1 MEPSVSVLSH
11 PAKQNPLIHVLLVED
26 DLGAQQLVRRTLSRA
41 EGSEDFVLEM
51 ARDLASAAKAI
62 QSNRFDNILLD
73 LALPDSHGVETV
85 RKVRQLARDI
95 PILVLSALSEPEYG
109 LKAIQSGADYYLP
122 KGIIAQQFLGP
133 SIRYCIERK
142 RLQSIAAQADLERSS
157 SESPSA
163 LPSQSDDLQWQLQ
176 QARKQNQE
184 LESLLQRI
192 RQDFMTIFD
201 AAPAS
206 IWYRDLHGV
215 ILRANRAAAQ
225 QTGLSVR
232 EIVGHNYFDLFNESD
247 GRIHDQQVIQ
257 TGIPQFGLVRRLEMP
272 TGPRWLQSDRIPY
285 RQSDGRIGG
294 LIVFEQD
301 VTLRKLAEE
310 ALVRSNARIKQINAD
325 LQQAAMQAQ
334 QANSAKSEFLASMS
348 HEIRTP
354 MNAIIGFSDLLL
366 DEPLTD
372 SQKKFART
380 IVDCSHGLLNLIND
394 ILDLSKIEAGK
405 LDIEWLSC
413 NLHDLLNEI
422 AALFEAAILEK
433 GLTLDTDIDPAAP
446 QQITTDPGRL
456 KQCLVNLV
464 SNAVK
469 FTESGSV
476 RIRLRPDSTAPDA
489 AVCIEISDTGIG
501 IESGLIDSIFS
512 PYVQADPSTTRRSG
526 GTGLGLTITQKLIH
540 LLGGQIQVS
549 SNPGKGSVFSLVLP
563 SQPMSLQPTRVEPDM
578 NSTLSD
584 SPPAVTDPLNTAP
597 MLARILVIEDDSAN
611 QMMISAMLHRL
622 GYEAECVSDPD
633 IALQTAQSQPF
644 DLILMDRHLGDRDG
658 LEITRQLR
666 RDKLEIPI
674 VLVTADTHRTLQT
687 ESVAAGCTAC
697 ILKPVTRPQIRDI
710 LRTLLPGRTRKE
722 GGDSRIPNLIRQ
734 LSGLLD
740 SGCRYRAMRL
750 IQCLMFAC
758 RAADLSGPLQE
769 AETLLGQVASEQWDT
784 ARQTLA
790 RMENTITSQ
799 VPQVLSAAPG

>member
-1 MEPSVSVLSH
+1 MEPSTSGFPH
-11 PAKQNPLIHVLLVED
+11 PTKLRPQIHVLLVED
-26 DLGAQQLVRRTLSRA
+26 DLGAQQLVRRALSRA
-41 EGSEDFVLEM
+41 EGSEEYVLEM
-51 ARDLASAAKAI
+51 VGDIASATQAL
-62 QSNRFDNILLD
+62 QSKRFDNILLD

-85 RKVRQLARDI
+85 SKVRQLARDI

-122 KGIIAQQFLGP
+122 KGNIAQQFLGP
-133 SIRYCIERK
+133 SIRYCIERN
-142 RLQSIAAQADLERSS
+142 RLQTIAAQAELAASS
-157 SESPSA
+157 SDSPSA
-163 LPSQSDDLQWQLQ
+163 LSSQIDDLQRQLQ
-176 QARKQNQE
+176 QARNQNQDI
-184 LESLLQRI
+184 ESLLQRI

-201 AAPAS
+201 AAPAM

-215 ILRANRAAAQ
+215 ILRANHAAAQ
-225 QTGLSVR
+225 RAGLSVR
-232 EIVGHNYFDLFNESD
+232 EIVGQNYFDLFNESD
-247 GRIHDQQVIQ
+247 GRIQDQQVIQ
-257 TGIPQFGLVRRLEMP
+257 SGVPQFGFVRRLVTP
-272 TGPRWLQSDRIPY
+272 AGHQWLQSDRIPY

-301 VTLRKLAEE
+301 ITQQKQAEE
-310 ALVRSNARIKQINAD
+310 ALVQSNARIEQMNAD
-325 LQQAAMQAQ
+325 LQKAALQAEH
-334 QANSAKSEFLASMS
+334 ANSAKSEFLASMS

-372 SQKKFART
+372 SQQKFART

-405 LDIEWLSC
+405 LDIEWLPC
-413 NLHDLLNEI
+413 DLHDLLNEI

-433 GLTLDTDIDPAAP
+433 GLTLDTDIDPAVP
-446 QQITTDPGRL
+446 RQITTDPGRL

-476 RIRLRPDSTAPDA
+476 RIRLCPQLSAPDSV
-489 AVCIEISDTGIG
+489 VCIEISDTGIG
-501 IESGLIDSIFS
+501 IESGLIDSLFS
-512 PYVQADPSTTRRSG
+512 PYVQADCTTTRRFG
-526 GTGLGLTITQKLIH
+526 GTGLGLAITQKLTH

-563 SQPMSLQPTRVEPDM
+563 SQPKSLQQTQAEPDLKIQ
-578 NSTLSD
+578 LSA
-584 SPPAVTDPLNTAP
+584 SPPAAIDPLNP
-597 MLARILVIEDDSAN
+597 LPPLARILVIEDDSAN
-611 QMMISAMLHRL
+611 QMMMSMMLHRL
-622 GYEAECVSDPD
+622 GYQAECVSDPD
-633 IALQTAQSQPF
+633 MALQRARTRHF

-674 VLVTADTHRTLQT
+674 VLVTADTHPTLQT

-710 LRTLLPGRTRKE
+710 LHTLLPGRTRKE
-722 GGDSRIPNLIRQ
+722 GSNTRIHNLILQ
-734 LSGLLD
+734 LSGLID
-740 SGCRYRAMRL
+740 SGCRYRAMRM
-750 IQCLMFAC
+750 IQCLMSTC
-758 RAADLSGPLQE
+758 RVADLPGPLQD
-769 AETLLGQVASEQWDT
+769 AATLLGQVVAEQWDM

-799 VPQVLSAAPG
+799 VQQVPSAAPG